1 MTKGDLR
8 EEWKGIVE
16 EFRGSGLAVAETGF
30 SQACLRWQE
39 FGHSKLDRWSKI
51 GHVFC

>member
-16 EFRGSGLAVAETGF
+16 EFRGSGLTVAE
-30 SQACLRWQE
+30 
-39 FGHSKLDRWSKI
+39 WSRKHGI
-51 GHVFC
+51 KPKVRYFPWGIVVWGGA